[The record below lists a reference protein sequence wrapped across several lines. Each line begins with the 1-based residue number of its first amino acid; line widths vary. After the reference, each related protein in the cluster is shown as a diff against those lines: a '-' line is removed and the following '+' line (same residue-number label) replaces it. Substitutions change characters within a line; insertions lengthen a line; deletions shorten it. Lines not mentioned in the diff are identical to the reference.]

1 MIERAKQYFI
11 LAEQYLTASKCLL
24 KVLIEN
30 GNSNCGIGNTMEEAV
45 DVMNKN
51 IVNSDVRLFV
61 PTIFDCYQATELFIK
76 GLLLIKNIEIEENH
90 VVENMIDIIKNAYGE
105 ESDIYKEFRKFYKYQ
120 ISIIQEYKKDNNIS
134 NIKEIYESLRY
145 PESKKNNKQYSYES
159 LKNNGKDGIKQFK
172 KIYEEIDTIY
182 KITCREWK
190 NTSKN

>member
-61 PTIFDCYQATELFIK
+61 PTIFDL
-76 GLLLIKNIEIEENH
+76 
-90 VVENMIDIIKNAYGE
+90 V
-105 ESDIYKEFRKFYKYQ
+105 
-120 ISIIQEYKKDNNIS
+120 
-134 NIKEIYESLRY
+134 LR
-145 PESKKNNKQYSYES
+145 
-159 LKNNGKDGIKQFK
+159 
-172 KIYEEIDTIY
+172 
-182 KITCREWK
+182 
-190 NTSKN
+190 